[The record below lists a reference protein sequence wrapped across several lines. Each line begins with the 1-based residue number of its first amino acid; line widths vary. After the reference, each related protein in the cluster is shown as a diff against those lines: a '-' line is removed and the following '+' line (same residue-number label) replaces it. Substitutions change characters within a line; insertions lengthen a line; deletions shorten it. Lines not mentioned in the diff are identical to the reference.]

1 MFFRS
6 GNEEKMMSLLTPLN
20 VNCHASDG
28 RKVFLF
34 KIWFK
39 NLVSHFLTR
48 FQECFNIDSILFN
61 IGREKRLYI
70 SSTCLVF
77 VFKPLKH
84 YVGIFHGGAI
94 NTQLFSW
101 NFSLTLISAVIKKGG
116 LFIDSYMLSW
126 RNTCR
131 PLACHTPKASYCCC
145 FRKRLFIT
153 LVVVLL
159 KRYLKMFKISFF
171 FQIIP

>member
-1 MFFRS
+1 M
-6 GNEEKMMSLLTPLN
+6 
-20 VNCHASDG
+20 
-28 RKVFLF
+28 
-34 KIWFK
+34 
-39 NLVSHFLTR
+39 
-48 FQECFNIDSILFN
+48 
-61 IGREKRLYI
+61 
-70 SSTCLVF
+70 
-77 VFKPLKH
+77 
-84 YVGIFHGGAI
+84 GA
-94 NTQLFSW
+94 QLFSW

-171 FQIIP
+171 FFKSYHRLPKFQVIKYLILASLFFLLSTCTLSLKFCWNKFSCARLVVRYWDFQNTYTLLFSQLLIVRHPPGTAQTHWVDGFVNEEDKIFLS